1 MQYTPNS
8 DIFYSM
14 SAKIFKLSSSVIN
27 QIAAGEV
34 VENPASIV
42 KELIENSLDAGAT
55 SIEVTLLGGGHEL
68 IRIEDD
74 GSGMNRED
82 ALLSL
87 ERHATSK
94 ISFLEDLQTLSTM
107 GFRGEALAAISSV
120 SHFELKTSDGKATR
134 VLAEAGRVV
143 CVEPCARNRGTTI
156 EVRSLFYNVPARKKF
171 QKSKSASLAAVTKA
185 LEGIAL
191 AHPEIAFSL
200 NGKRFAPCTHKERIE
215 EILGEHE
222 HAVLANGIF
231 GFVASPE
238 KAMAMRTGQYL
249 YINQRP
255 IFSPLIAKA
264 VKEAFG
270 TRIHEHSYPRFV
282 LFLEMA
288 PDQIDVN
295 VHPQKKE
302 VRFQDEGAIFR
313 KVQKAI
319 EEALSPKVTFSDP
332 IAFNAPQ
339 LASFSERFL
348 PFECKVEENQLEW
361 ATPDMPLAVFGRFF
375 LLQRKNLLL
384 VDLKAAHAR
393 LLYESLSVEK
403 PKAQALMWPLEIPIV
418 AEEEDRANALQE
430 IGVEC
435 RILKKRLV
443 IDALP
448 TWLEVADF
456 PQFYKEWRGGKK
468 MGEIAT
474 RFCRSL
480 SKTFSLDQ
488 AIAIWREVQ
497 KCQDPYYDP
506 LGNPIFGQVSEEDL
520 AHLLNRHANR

>member
-1 MQYTPNS
+1 
-8 DIFYSM
+8 M
-14 SAKIFKLSSSVIN
+14 SGKIFKLSSSVIN

-55 SIEVTLLGGGHEL
+55 SIEVTLVGGGHEL
-68 IRIEDD
+68 IRIEDN
-74 GSGMNRED
+74 GSGMSPED

-94 ISFLEDLQTLSTM
+94 IRSVEDLETLSTM

-120 SHFELKTSDGKATR
+120 SQLELKTSDGKATR
-134 VLAEAGRVV
+134 ILAEAGSIV

-185 LEGIAL
+185 VEGIAL

-200 NGKRFAPCTHKERIE
+200 NGRRFAACSHQERIE
-215 EILGEHE
+215 EILGVHE
-222 HAVLANGIF
+222 HPVEANGVF

-249 YINQRP
+249 YINRRP

-270 TRIHEHSYPRFV
+270 TRINEHSYPRFV

-319 EEALSPKVTFSDP
+319 EETLSLKVTFS
-332 IAFNAPQ
+332 AP
-339 LASFSERFL
+339 LSFSAPSPASFSERFL
-348 PFECKVEENQLEW
+348 PFECKMQETQLEW
-361 ATPDMPLAVFGRFF
+361 VTPDVPLAVFGRFF

-393 LLYESLSVEK
+393 LLYESLTFD
-403 PKAQALMWPLEIPIV
+403 KAKTQALMWPIEIPIG
-418 AEEEDRANALQE
+418 AEEEERAIALQE

-435 RILKKRLV
+435 RILKKSLV
-443 IDALP
+443 VDALP
-448 TWLEVADF
+448 SWLEVADF
-456 PQFYKEWRGGKK
+456 PQFYKEWKGGKK
-468 MGEIAT
+468 MEEIAT
-474 RFCRSL
+474 YFCRSL

-488 AIAIWREVQ
+488 AVAIWREVQ
-497 KCQDPYYDP
+497 KCQGALYDP
-506 LGNPIFGQVSEEDL
+506 LGNPISKEVSEEDL
-520 AHLLNRHANR
+520 AYLLTRAVKG